1 MNRSENE
8 HGQNICNDSLLK
20 RFCRDLLA
28 NKTNLF
34 RNFKTKSRKQI
45 NLSRFVLYNTFLKC
59 CSLIFL
65 NKTEIEIIKMQSPG
79 HNAYTSTVK
88 TEDMSMSMIYDQTIR
103 TKQSLLASRRNYNK
117 AMLWLLPLLKHL
129 LLLLKSIYSC
139 SNHVLYLC
147 NLFMF

>member
-1 MNRSENE
+1 
-8 HGQNICNDSLLK
+8 
-20 RFCRDLLA
+20 
-28 NKTNLF
+28 
-34 RNFKTKSRKQI
+34 
-45 NLSRFVLYNTFLKC
+45 
-59 CSLIFL
+59 
-65 NKTEIEIIKMQSPG
+65 MQSPG